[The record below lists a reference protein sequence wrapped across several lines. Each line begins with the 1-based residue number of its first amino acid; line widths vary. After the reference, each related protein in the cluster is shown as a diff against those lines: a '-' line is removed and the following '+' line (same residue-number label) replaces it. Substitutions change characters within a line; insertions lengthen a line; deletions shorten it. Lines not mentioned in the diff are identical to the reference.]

1 MAAGNGRFYT
11 IILVFLVLP
20 AFGSWWLWSNHQEAI
35 RKNAFLASLA
45 PKHVYRL
52 VLEIG
57 PAGED
62 ERDGYWTVDVE
73 EMYEVKPGCFTFL
86 PKAMRPKNMF
96 DEEIL
101 SMEPVAKL
109 EFDPNDQKLLVETA
123 IRRLGNIVI
132 SKVMDD
138 PNKVGLREVFRK
150 ALAAREVVICDFD
163 KESVFDNT
171 FGQIHPL
178 LGGAAR
184 PDQAVFDQA
193 LGSSCR

>member
-1 MAAGNGRFYT
+1 
-11 IILVFLVLP
+11 
-20 AFGSWWLWSNHQEAI
+20 
-35 RKNAFLASLA
+35 
-45 PKHVYRL
+45 
-52 VLEIG
+52 
-57 PAGED
+57 
-62 ERDGYWTVDVE
+62 
-73 EMYEVKPGCFTFL
+73 
-86 PKAMRPKNMF
+86 MRPKNMF

-101 SMEPVAKL
+101 SMDPIAEL

-163 KESVFDNT
+163 KESIFDKT
-171 FGQIHPL
+171 YGEIHPL

-193 LGSSCR
+193 LATSHR

>member
-1 MAAGNGRFYT
+1 MAADKGRFYS
-11 IILVFLVLP
+11 IILVLLVPL
-20 AFGSWWLWSNHQEAI
+20 AFGSWWLRSNHQEAI
-35 RKNAFLASLA
+35 RKSAFLASLA

-62 ERDGYWTVDVE
+62 EKDDYWTVDVE

-86 PKAMRPKNMF
+86 SKAMRPKNMF

-101 SMEPVAKL
+101 SMEPIAEL

-123 IRRLGNIVI
+123 IRRLGNLVI

-138 PNKVGLREVFRK
+138 PKKAGLREIYRN
-150 ALAAREVVICDFD
+150 ALVAREVVLCDFNR
-163 KESVFDNT
+163 ESIFDSIYGN
-171 FGQIHPL
+171 IHPL
-178 LGGAAR
+178 LGGSSQ

-193 LGSSCR
+193 LAISHR